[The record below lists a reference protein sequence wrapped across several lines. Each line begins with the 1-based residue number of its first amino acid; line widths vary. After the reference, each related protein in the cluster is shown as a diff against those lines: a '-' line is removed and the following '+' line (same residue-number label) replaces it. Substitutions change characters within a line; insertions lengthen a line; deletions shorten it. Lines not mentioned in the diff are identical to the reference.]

1 MPLEDKLMRRYFHD
15 AEDKFKINYFCETV
29 SPIVYSV
36 TGTPDQCSGEE
47 LPGKCMVMVKD
58 IIKKR
63 RQYLQKKRQEKQTRQ
78 QKRSKIAAATQKM
91 ST

>member
-1 MPLEDKLMRRYFHD
+1 MRRYFHD

-36 TGTPDQCSGEE
+36 TGAPDQCSDEE

-63 RQYLQKKRQEKQTRQ
+63 RQYLQKTKKDKKNKRANNNE
-78 QKRSKIAAATQKM
+78 RSKIAAATQ
-91 ST
+91 

>member
-63 RQYLQKKRQEKQTRQ
+63 RQYLQKTKKDKKNKRANNNE
-78 QKRSKIAAATQKM
+78 RSKIAAATQ
-91 ST
+91 